1 MALKSANQQGNTLIE
16 FMVAA
21 LVGAMALAIVG
32 TVFLSNQKAAAQRS
46 KEIMLLQQMSS
57 VMQQMKEDIQR
68 AGFDGIATNS
78 MMLSGSANIL
88 YQQANKIGYVYRKT
102 ASESSNTVYQL
113 NNNMLEYCQ
122 KDSPSPLNIV
132 SAATECFDLFD
143 PKQIKVTQFDVHRTV
158 LSGSEVESAFI
169 SISMAAELKNDHSIS
184 HAMSLQVQQ
193 RNWQ

>member
-46 KEIMLLQQMSS
+46 KEIMLLQQVSS

-68 AGFDGIATNS
+68 AGFDGISTNS

-88 YQQANKIGYVYRKT
+88 YQQANMIGYVYRKNAT
-102 ASESSNTVYQL
+102 ITNNTVYQL

-122 KDSPSPLNIV
+122 KDSSVPLNIV
-132 SAATECFDLFD
+132 SSATGCFDLFD

-158 LSGSEVESAFI
+158 LSSSAVESAFI
-169 SISMAAELKNDHSIS
+169 SISVAAELKNDPSIS
-184 HAMSLQVQQ
+184 HTVSLKVQQ

>member
-16 FMVAA
+16 FMIAA

-88 YQQANKIGYVYRKT
+88 HQQANMIGYVYRKMR
-102 ASESSNTVYQL
+102 VIRVIPY
-113 NNNMLEYCQ
+113 
-122 KDSPSPLNIV
+122 
-132 SAATECFDLFD
+132 
-143 PKQIKVTQFDVHRTV
+143 IKST
-158 LSGSEVESAFI
+158 I
-169 SISMAAELKNDHSIS
+169 ICWSIAKRILHHLKRSF
-184 HAMSLQVQQ
+184 QQ
-193 RNWQ
+193 RQDVLISLSRNKLKSLSLTFIEQCYQVLQLKVH

>member
-1 MALKSANQQGNTLIE
+1 MALKSVKQRGNSLIE

-21 LVGAMALAIVG
+21 LVGAMALAIIG
-32 TVFLSNQKAAAQRS
+32 AVFLSNQKAAAQRS

-88 YQQANKIGYVYRKT
+88 YQQANMIGYVYRKNAGNT
-102 ASESSNTVYQL
+102 SNTVYQL

-122 KDSPSPLNIV
+122 KDSASPQTVV
-132 SAATECFDLFD
+132 SAATGCFDLFD
-143 PKQIKVTQFDVHRTV
+143 PKQIKVTKFGIAQSQLFGA
-158 LSGSEVESAFI
+158 SVESAFI
-169 SISMAAELKNDHSIS
+169 SISMAAELKNDPSIS

>member
-1 MALKSANQQGNTLIE
+1 MALKSVKQRGNSLIE

-88 YQQANKIGYVYRKT
+88 YQQANMIGYVYRKNAGNT
-102 ASESSNTVYQL
+102 SNTVYQL

-122 KDSPSPLNIV
+122 KDSASPQTVV
-132 SAATECFDLFD
+132 SAATGCFDLFD
-143 PKQIKVTQFDVHRTV
+143 PKQIKVTQFGIAQSQ
-158 LSGSEVESAFI
+158 LFGASVESAFI
-169 SISMAAELKNDHSIS
+169 SISVAAELKNDPSIS

>member
-46 KEIMLLQQMSS
+46 KEIMLLQQVSS

-68 AGFDGIATNS
+68 AGFDGIAINS

-88 YQQANKIGYVYRKT
+88 YQQG
-102 ASESSNTVYQL
+102 L
-113 NNNMLEYCQ
+113 CL
-122 KDSPSPLNIV
+122 
-132 SAATECFDLFD
+132 
-143 PKQIKVTQFDVHRTV
+143 
-158 LSGSEVESAFI
+158 
-169 SISMAAELKNDHSIS
+169 
-184 HAMSLQVQQ
+184 
-193 RNWQ
+193 

>member
-16 FMVAA
+16 FMIAA

-88 YQQANKIGYVYRKT
+88 HQQANMIGYVYRKNAGNT
-102 ASESSNTVYQL
+102 SNTVYQI

-122 KDSPSPLNIV
+122 KDSASPQTVI
-132 SAATECFDLFD
+132 SAASGCFDLFD
-143 PKQIKVTQFDVHRTV
+143 PSQIEVTQFGIAQSQ
-158 LSGSEVESAFI
+158 LFGASVESAFI
-169 SISMAAELKNDHSIS
+169 SISMMAKLKNDPSIS